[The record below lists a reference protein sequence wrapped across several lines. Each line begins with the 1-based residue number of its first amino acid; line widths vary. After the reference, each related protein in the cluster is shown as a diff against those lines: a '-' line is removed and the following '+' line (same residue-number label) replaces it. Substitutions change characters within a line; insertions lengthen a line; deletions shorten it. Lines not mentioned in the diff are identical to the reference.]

1 MGNTNKRFFSSIVI
15 VMMLVWPFQQT
26 FALASTVTQVENDE
40 SEKAVEDGTIEA
52 NDVID
57 DQTEEQIVEEIE
69 EEQNTEDGSTAQQS
83 TEQQAENNAS
93 EEDNEN
99 LAELETSQQDASSDE
114 EVEDHPEDETFS
126 LDRPNHV
133 QLSTKTDTTITL
145 KWEAVEGADV
155 YDVFVDGEIVGTTED
170 TTYTV
175 TTLSPNTSYELSIK
189 AVAKEGSSEV
199 SDVLTVKTNEA
210 YTDDE
215 ILDFTNQHTFT
226 SEAHKALIE
235 VLAFDEHYDYDE
247 AQKMIDRIGRLPNRI
262 IEEAVKSNVRLVFT
276 DFAIT
281 YLPEYHS
288 LRGVVPRGWEE
299 TGRTWDDVPGAGGQL
314 TVARI
319 GHSDYGKGH
328 STVNLEYHE
337 FGHAIDGATLGYK
350 INALEEFALMHKEE
364 KPKLWDADAHNSYYF
379 DYPEEYFAETLAFYF
394 LGGEEKERLKTNAPK
409 TYAFMESLGNRFF
422 SVDVTTTGITLS
434 WDVIEQAAHYEIY
447 RDQEKIGTSET
458 AQFTDVTFTSIAQ
471 HEYMIKAIDAT
482 GLVVNE
488 TFTREVQA
496 PENKVEENEATDTDD
511 EEIDEE
517 ITDDQT
523 DHDEGLEDPKEDPQ
537 QESDIEDDS
546 SEKNEETVVT
556 PEKNH
561 HETVDE
567 NGIEQA
573 EHDANEEQGGH
584 ELPKT
589 ATNMYN
595 GFLVGMLL
603 LCIGGVAYGMRKKLS
618 FNQ

>member
-99 LAELETSQQDASSDE
+99 LAEVETSQQDASSDE

-175 TTLSPNTSYELSIK
+175 TTLSPNISYELSIK
-189 AVAKEGSSEV
+189 AVAEEGSSEV

-247 AQKMIDRIGRLPNRI
+247 EQKMIDRIGILTNRI
-262 IEEAVKSNVRLVFT
+262 IEDAVKSNVRLVFT
-276 DFAIT
+276 DFVIT
-281 YLPEYHS
+281 YLPVYHS
-288 LRGVVPRGWEE
+288 LSVVVPRGWEE
-299 TGRTWDDVPGAGGQL
+299 IGRTWDDVPGAGGKL

-319 GHSDYGKGH
+319 GHSDYGK
-328 STVNLEYHE
+328 
-337 FGHAIDGATLGYK
+337 
-350 INALEEFALMHKEE
+350 
-364 KPKLWDADAHNSYYF
+364 
-379 DYPEEYFAETLAFYF
+379 
-394 LGGEEKERLKTNAPK
+394 
-409 TYAFMESLGNRFF
+409 
-422 SVDVTTTGITLS
+422 
-434 WDVIEQAAHYEIY
+434 
-447 RDQEKIGTSET
+447 
-458 AQFTDVTFTSIAQ
+458 
-471 HEYMIKAIDAT
+471 
-482 GLVVNE
+482 
-488 TFTREVQA
+488 
-496 PENKVEENEATDTDD
+496 
-511 EEIDEE
+511 
-517 ITDDQT
+517 
-523 DHDEGLEDPKEDPQ
+523 
-537 QESDIEDDS
+537 
-546 SEKNEETVVT
+546 
-556 PEKNH
+556 
-561 HETVDE
+561 
-567 NGIEQA
+567 
-573 EHDANEEQGGH
+573 
-584 ELPKT
+584 
-589 ATNMYN
+589 
-595 GFLVGMLL
+595 
-603 LCIGGVAYGMRKKLS
+603 
-618 FNQ
+618 